1 VANKKR
7 VDTAEEEPKVDAE
20 EIERRFDMMDRRLDN
35 IDSIVSAVVE
45 RVMTQPITIN
55 LVCPHCGKNVEVALI
70 GNKKP
75 GR

>member
-1 VANKKR
+1 VADKKR
-7 VDTAEEEPKVDAE
+7 VETAEDEPRIDAE

-45 RVMTQPITIN
+45 RVMNQAVIIN
-55 LVCPHCGKNVEVALI
+55 LVCPHCGKNVEIALI
-70 GNKKP
+70 GNRKP

>member
-1 VANKKR
+1 MADKKR
-7 VDTAEEEPKVDAE
+7 VDTVEEEPKVDAG

-55 LVCPHCGKNVEVALI
+55 LVCPHCGKNVEIALI
-70 GNKKP
+70 GNRKP